1 MSREYPQLFITCIG
15 YREKIVLEDAIV
27 DAIAAEQDTIR
38 RLERG
43 ERVPTK
49 GGHDAHWFIATGQD
63 RISDLEELK
72 TVIKGATLCI
82 PEGG

>member
-63 RISDLEELK
+63 RIAALEELRK
-72 TVIKGATLCI
+72 VVANAKLCL
-82 PEGG
+82 PEG